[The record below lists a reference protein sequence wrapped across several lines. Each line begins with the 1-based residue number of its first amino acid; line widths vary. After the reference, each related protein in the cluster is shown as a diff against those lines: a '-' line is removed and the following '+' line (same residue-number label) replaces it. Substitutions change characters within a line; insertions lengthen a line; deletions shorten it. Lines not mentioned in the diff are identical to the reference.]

1 MLRFGYTS
9 TDSLQFDEAIPAQRH
24 LKGLQTM
31 RKNTAKPS
39 PFRFGTNSE
48 NQPRTDAQQQH
59 APGHGSAPPRTSGI
73 SPMSTPPK
81 TAANDSRTAPLK
93 TGDGR
98 PRPRPATDAAHAQ
111 LATGEDGQRTEASPG
126 GRSHGHIHIDRFTL
140 NGPLEHDSLGEKF
153 YRDDPDLGI
162 IVAGAS
168 AYTPKRRK
176 NPRPGDIFIKSSVFG
191 HDERANRILFDCCP
205 PQVLQGH
212 NVFGHGKLLDYGY
225 AVFLKQLEL
234 HRLTATPEEHVW
246 WKTGRTITVS
256 EVHLTGNFW
265 IPPHLKMMFINAIDE
280 ANKSGKHRAIDSCIA
295 LGYTA
300 SRRSAQQGACIYNK
314 APLLLKEWSKPGV
327 YQGKLIELAN
337 GSIRIEV
344 RLYEGG
350 LTTRE
355 LKSASCWANV
365 DVDQLFFDV
374 LSGFNVGNT
383 IQPLLTGDEEKLLT
397 KAELITYLLWLH
409 KHDLR
414 ELLSASTI
422 SRHSRAIK
430 LKAGVDILSDRRPER
445 LPALDLSEI
454 LRVENIV
461 PVPDW
466 LIEAGRYWPPGR
478 YE

>member
-1 MLRFGYTS
+1 
-9 TDSLQFDEAIPAQRH
+9 
-24 LKGLQTM
+24 M

-39 PFRFGTNSE
+39 PLRFGTNSE
-48 NQPRTDAQQQH
+48 NQPKTAAQQQH
-59 APGHGSAPPRTSGI
+59 APGHSSA
-73 SPMSTPPK
+73 PPK
-81 TAANDSRTAPLK
+81 TAANDAERPK
-93 TGDGR
+93 TGAD
-98 PRPRPATDAAHAQ
+98 
-111 LATGEDGQRTEASPG
+111 SCN
-126 GRSHGHIHIDRFTL
+126 HGHIHIDRFTL

-176 NPRPGDIFIKSSVFG
+176 NPRPGDIFIKSSMFG

-212 NVFGHGKLLDYGY
+212 NVFGHGNLQDYCY
-225 AVFLKQLEL
+225 AVFLLQLKR
-234 HRLTATPEEHVW
+234 HGLTATPEEHEW
-246 WKTGRTITVS
+246 WKTGRAITVS

-350 LTTRE
+350 LTSRE
-355 LKSASCWANV
+355 LKSASCWADV

-374 LSGFNVGNT
+374 LSGFNVGNA

-466 LIEAGRYWPPGR
+466 LIEAGRYWAPGR
-478 YE
+478 HA

>member
-1 MLRFGYTS
+1 
-9 TDSLQFDEAIPAQRH
+9 
-24 LKGLQTM
+24 M

-39 PFRFGTNSE
+39 PLHFGTNSE
-48 NQPRTDAQQQH
+48 NQPKTDAQQQH
-59 APGHGSAPPRTSGI
+59 APGHGSTPPRTNVT
-73 SPMSTPPK
+73 SPTTTPP
-81 TAANDSRTAPLK
+81 K

-98 PRPRPATDAAHAQ
+98 PRPRPATRAASAQ
-111 LATGEDGQRTEASPG
+111 LAPGEDGPQTAIG
-126 GRSHGHIHIDRFTL
+126 TDDRSHGHIHIDRFTL

-168 AYTPKRRK
+168 AHSPKRRGRK
-176 NPRPGDIFIKSSVFG
+176 NPTPGDIFIKSSVFG

-212 NVFGHGKLLDYGY
+212 NVFGHGSLLDYGY
-225 AVFLKQLEL
+225 AVFLLQLKR
-234 HRLTATPEEHVW
+234 HGLTATPEEHVW
-246 WKTGRTITVS
+246 WKTGRMITVS

-265 IPPHLKMMFINAIDE
+265 ISPELKMMFINAIDE
-280 ANKSGKHRAIDSCIA
+280 ANKSGKHRPIESCIA
-295 LGYTA
+295 LGWTA
-300 SRRSAQQGACIYNK
+300 SRRSIQQGACIYNK

-327 YQGKLIELAN
+327 YQGKLIELAD

-344 RLYEGG
+344 RLYDGG

-374 LSGFNVGNT
+374 LSGFNVGNA

-430 LKAGVDILSDRRPER
+430 QKAGTDILSDRRPER

-454 LRVENIV
+454 LTVENIV

-478 YE
+478 YM

>member
-1 MLRFGYTS
+1 
-9 TDSLQFDEAIPAQRH
+9 
-24 LKGLQTM
+24 M

-39 PFRFGTNSE
+39 PLPFGTNSE
-48 NQPRTDAQQQH
+48 NQPKTDAQQQH
-59 APGHGSAPPRTSGI
+59 APGNDSTPSRTNGT
-73 SPMSTPPK
+73 SPTTTPPK

-98 PRPRPATDAAHAQ
+98 PCPRPATRAVRAE
-111 LATGEDGQRTEASPG
+111 LATGEDGPQTAIG
-126 GRSHGHIHIDRFTL
+126 TDGRSHGHIHIDRFTL
-140 NGPLEHDSLGEKF
+140 NGPLEHDSLGKLF
-153 YRDDPDLGI
+153 YTYEPFLGQMV
-162 IVAGAS
+162 VAGAS

-176 NPRPGDIFIKSSVFG
+176 NPKPGDIYIKSSVVG
-191 HDERANRILFDCCP
+191 DDERASRILFDCCP
-205 PQVLQGH
+205 PQVLQGQ
-212 NVFGHGKLLDYGY
+212 NVFGHGNLLDYGY
-225 AVFLKQLEL
+225 AIFLQQLAR
-234 HRLTATPEEHVW
+234 HNLTATPEEHAW
-246 WKTGRTITVS
+246 WKTGRAISVS
-256 EVHLTGNFW
+256 VVHLTGNFW
-265 IPPHLKMMFINAIDE
+265 FPPHLKTMLINAIDE
-280 ANKSGKHRAIDSCIA
+280 ANKSGKHRDIESCIT
-295 LGYTA
+295 LGFNA
-300 SRRSAQQGACIYNK
+300 SRRSTHQGACIYNK
-314 APLLLKEWSKPGV
+314 HLLLLKEWSKPGV
-327 YQGKLIELAN
+327 YQGKLIELAD

-355 LKSASCWANV
+355 LKSASCWADV

-374 LSGFNVGNT
+374 LSGFNVGNA

-397 KAELITYLLWLH
+397 KVELITYLLWLH

-414 ELLSASTI
+414 ELLSVSTI

-430 LKAGVDILSDRRPER
+430 QKAGVDIVSDRRPER
-445 LPALDLSEI
+445 LPALDLSDI